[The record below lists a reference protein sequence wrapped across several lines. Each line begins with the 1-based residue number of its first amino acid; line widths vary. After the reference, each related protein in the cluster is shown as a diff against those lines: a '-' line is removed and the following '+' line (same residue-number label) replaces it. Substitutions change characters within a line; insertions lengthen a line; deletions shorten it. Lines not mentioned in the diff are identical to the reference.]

1 MQKIFEHLSSLL
13 VYMVLAWY
21 FGKTYT
27 WCKANIDYDMLY
39 DMLAWMSELAFIKL
53 RFWYDG
59 LEDIPARDLVDS
71 VENLLDSNLSG

>member
-1 MQKIFEHLSSLL
+1 
-13 VYMVLAWY
+13 
-21 FGKTYT
+21 
-27 WCKANIDYDMLY
+27 MLY
-39 DMLAWMSELAFIKL
+39 DRLACMSELAFIKL